1 MMQNNITKKSNQKT
15 KVLRHFA
22 IHYIEQTR
30 IYAWYKDIFYGYKY
44 LETNDVILWSYVF
57 ISNFTVLAVFHKSSY
72 HITRDWEIV
81 NLYWSEFSVFVFLS
95 IVNFHWTSTFL
106 LVLAKGRCILI
117 LYIYIQS
124 IITLSVWPIF

>member
-44 LETNDVILWSYVF
+44 LETNDVILWSFVF
-57 ISNFTVLAVFHKSSY
+57 ISNFTVLTVFHKSSY
-72 HITRDWEIV
+72 HITRDWEIQSTFTGPNFLV
-81 NLYWSEFSVFVFLS
+81 VFLS
-95 IVNFHWTSTFL
+95 IVKFHWTNTFL